1 MNRRAF
7 TTPYEHLNRH
17 AFTTQYEHLNRHAF
31 TTQYERL
38 NPARIHHADERLS
51 RHAFTTQ
58 YERLNWR
65 AHSPRGLSLFLLPRK
80 ATCRFDHLRGWPP
93 WP

>member
-7 TTPYEHLNRH
+7 TTP
-17 AFTTQYEHLNRHAF
+17 YEHLNRHAF

-51 RHAFTTQ
+51 RHAFTKQ
-58 YERLNWR
+58 YERLNRR
-65 AHSPRGLSLFLLPRK
+65 AHSPRGFSLLLLPRK
-80 ATCRFDHLRGWPP
+80 PLAALTICAAGRLGRKIASGMPEISHR
-93 WP
+93 

>member
-58 YERLNWR
+58 YERLNRR
-65 AHSPRGLSLFLLPRK
+65 AHSPRGFSLFLLPRK